1 MGVEGAVGQPR
12 VRNQRGDPKPSMPSV
27 LNRRPAASMIRC
39 CIACL
44 CSLLYRTACSFT
56 PPDPLGSSPRTLF
69 SVRS

>member
-1 MGVEGAVGQPR
+1 MRVEGAVGQPR
-12 VRNQRGDPKPSMPSV
+12 VRHQRGDPRAV
-27 LNRRPAASMIRC
+27 HAVCLEPAASTIRC
-39 CIACL
+39 RIACL